1 MLSMRDNQAG
11 KSNEEALQMIQDTS
25 INAYHSINLSAR
37 QKQVYEV
44 IKALGCPTN
53 LEISTFTRIPINQ
66 ITPRTNE
73 LVKMGIVVE
82 CEKRQCSI
90 SKRVAISWRI
100 K

>member
-1 MLSMRDNQAG
+1 
-11 KSNEEALQMIQDTS
+11 MIQDTS
-25 INAYHSINLSAR
+25 VSAYREITNLSSR
-37 QKQVYEV
+37 QRQVYDTILV
-44 IKALGCPTN
+44 LGCPTN

-73 LVKMGIVVE
+73 LVKLGLVCE

-90 SKRVAISWRI
+90 SKRMAISWRI